1 MRIRKPSHRA
11 VSVALATAFL
21 ATTAMTGASAHAAE
35 GDQETGFSEPFAGLP
50 KYELFAPGE
59 ARGPIQVNEQ
69 LGQIRADW
77 IASRLGFNKE
87 KAFSREQ
94 FAEFAT
100 GRGVAGISP
109 ESLVAAA
116 LVDYSVAALTNTRAN
131 PYYRVIDGRRTEIV
145 LGSYGLIVDEKG
157 MLSSPAIDSSP
168 VRQVNW
174 VLAPEIICKYPNL
187 DLPPQIPCGYMGEWM
202 RANGAVDTLLEL
214 YSSAY
219 TPLVPFGYAS
229 QGTSE
234 PWELLQ
240 NTRPDG
246 SQATIGM
253 AMAPSIWIVN
263 FLLIYA
269 LNPELAAEMPAYW
282 KAIPDEVAQALYNSE
297 LGQVP
302 YSEYRQYFE

>member
-1 MRIRKPSHRA
+1 MRLRQSPHRVA
-11 VSVALATAFL
+11 AVALASAFI
-21 ATTAMTGASAHAAE
+21 ATTAMTGAPAHAAE

-59 ARGPIQVNEQ
+59 ARGPIQTNEQ

-77 IASRLGFNKE
+77 IASRLGFDKE
-87 KAFSREQ
+87 RAFSKEQ
-94 FAEFAT
+94 YAEFAT

-109 ESLVAAA
+109 ESLVAAS
-116 LVDYSVAALTNTRAN
+116 LVDYSVAALTNSRAN

-145 LGSYGLIVDEKG
+145 LGSYGLVVNEKG

-174 VLAPEIICKYPNL
+174 VLAPEIICDFPNL
-187 DLPPQIPCGYMGEWM
+187 DIPPEIPCGYMGEWM

-229 QGTSE
+229 QGITE
-234 PWELLQ
+234 PSELLT

-246 SQATIGM
+246 SQATLGM

-269 LNPELAAEMPAYW
+269 LDPELAAKMPAYW
-282 KAIPDEVAQALYNSE
+282 KAIPDEVAQALASSE

-302 YSEYRQYFE
+302 YSQYRQYFE